1 MAIQSTTSSSNL
13 TGIDATTSTTK
24 AKQMGKDD
32 FLKLLVGQLQN
43 QDPMNP
49 SSDQDFMGQMAQFS
63 MLEQITNLAE
73 TTEEL
78 AKSTKTTQSL
88 GLLGHTVSYVDADGT
103 TATGV
108 VDNVAVS
115 GGAPKLTVGGKAGID
130 PAAVNQIR

>member
-1 MAIQSTTSSSNL
+1 MPIESSTSTSSL
-13 TGIDATTSTTK
+13 PGIDGTKSTAN

-63 MLEQITNLAE
+63 MLEQITNLAK

-78 AKSTKTTQSL
+78 AKSAKTTQSL
-88 GLLGHTVSYVDADGT
+88 GLLGHTVSYVDAEGT
-103 TATGV
+103 PTTGT
-108 VDNVAVS
+108 VDNVVVS
-115 GGAPKLTVGGKAGID
+115 GGAPKLTVGGKTGID
-130 PAAVNQIR
+130 PSAVNQIR

>member
-1 MAIQSTTSSSNL
+1 MAIQNTISTAGA
-13 TGIDATTSTTK
+13 TGIAGTTGTTT

-78 AKSTKTTQSL
+78 AKSANVTQSL
-88 GLLGHTVSYVDADGT
+88 GLLGHTVSYVDADGMP
-103 TATGV
+103 ATGT
-108 VDNVAVS
+108 VDNVVVS

-130 PAAVNQIR
+130 PSAVNQIR

>member
-1 MAIQSTTSSSNL
+1 MAIQNTTSTSSV
-13 TGIDATTSTTK
+13 TGIDGSAGATN

-78 AKSTKTTQSL
+78 AKSASLTQSL
-88 GLLGHTVSYVDADGT
+88 GLLGHTVSYVDADGMP
-103 TATGV
+103 ATGTVDDV
-108 VDNVAVS
+108 VVS
-115 GGAPKLTVGGKAGID
+115 GGAPRLTVGGKAGID
-130 PAAVNQIR
+130 PSAVNQIR